1 LALQEGRKIP
11 EGWALNNDGN
21 PTTDPA
27 EAMKGVI
34 LPAARHKG
42 FGLAVVVDVFC
53 GVLSGSS
60 FSTLVKPIT
69 EFINPR
75 GLGHFFV
82 ALDITLFMS
91 LDEYYERMNDFTRR
105 IKDTSLASGFEAV
118 YLAGEM
124 EHGLK
129 QERLKNGIPIIETTI
144 DNLKELAGKLKIQHP
159 W

>member
-1 LALQEGRKIP
+1 MSTIITL
-11 EGWALNNDGN
+11 
-21 PTTDPA
+21 TTDFGLIDGYVA
-27 EAMKGVI
+27 AMKGVI

-69 EFINPR
+69 EFVNPR

-82 ALDITLFMS
+82 ALDITLFMPM
-91 LDEYYERMNDFTRR
+91 DEYFERMQDFVRR
-105 IKDTSLASGFEAV
+105 IKDTPLASGIDAV
-118 YLAGEM
+118 YLAGEI

-129 QERLKNGIPIIETTI
+129 QERLKNGIPIINSTL
-144 DNLKELAGKLKIQHP
+144 DNLKAIAAKLEITYP